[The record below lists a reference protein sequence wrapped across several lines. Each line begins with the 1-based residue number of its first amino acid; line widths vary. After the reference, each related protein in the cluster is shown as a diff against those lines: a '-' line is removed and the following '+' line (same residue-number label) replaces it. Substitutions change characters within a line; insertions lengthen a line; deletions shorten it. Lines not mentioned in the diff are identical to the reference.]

1 MGCSSEASMKSD
13 RNSTTEK
20 SVTWRY
26 HALLRAQER
35 GITRAHAIQVL
46 TEGEIIEQRPRAKP
60 FPKCLLMRMQEDSQP
75 LYVSVGYDAFHDRLY
90 VITVHWLDPRKW
102 EDPWQRRRRRP

>member
-1 MGCSSEASMKSD
+1 MALDLTVIRTAARAGRM
-13 RNSTTEK
+13 
-20 SVTWRY
+20 TWRY

-46 TEGEIIEQRPRAKP
+46 TEGEIIEQRLKAKP
-60 FPKCLLMRMQEDSQP
+60 FPKCLLMQMQQDNRP
-75 LYVSVGYDAFHDRLY
+75 LYASVGYDQSNDRLY

-102 EDPWQRRRRRP
+102 EDPWHRRKRQP

>member
-1 MGCSSEASMKSD
+1 MALDLTVMQTAARAG
-13 RNSTTEK
+13 RL
-20 SVTWRY
+20 TWRY

-60 FPKCLLMRMQEDSQP
+60 FPKCLLMRIQEDHQP
-75 LYVSVGYDAFHDRLY
+75 LYVSVGYDASHDRLY

-102 EDPWQRRRRRP
+102 EDPWQRRRRKP

>member
-1 MGCSSEASMKSD
+1 MALDISVIRNAARAD
-13 RNSTTEK
+13 RIR
-20 SVTWRY
+20 WRY
-26 HALLRAQER
+26 HALTRAEER
-35 GITRAHAIQVL
+35 GITREQAKQVL

-60 FPKCLLMRMQEDSQP
+60 FPKCLLMRIQEDNRP
-75 LYVSVGYDAFHDRLY
+75 LYVSVGYDQANDQLY

>member
-1 MGCSSEASMKSD
+1 MALDLTVIRTAARAGRM
-13 RNSTTEK
+13 
-20 SVTWRY
+20 TWRY

-46 TEGEIIEQRPRAKP
+46 TEGEIIEQRLKAKP
-60 FPKCLLMRMQEDSQP
+60 FPKCLLMQMQQDNRP
-75 LYVSVGYDAFHDRLY
+75 LYVSVGYDQSNDRLY

-102 EDPWQRRRRRP
+102 EDPWHRRKRQP